1 VAATVQIATRMIT
14 DAAAAPVFNPW
25 RRADRSR
32 FGWAGLVSGVVHLGL
47 ALLVMSA
54 VVHVPRMTPPIRV
67 SLVDPAP
74 PPPAGNGNV
83 APQAPAVVA
92 PHAEP
97 EHVVEKTPLKP
108 RPVRRVQRPAKPVAA
123 NPQPPAPV
131 AVAAPDPG
139 EINGV
144 PGGVLG
150 GRAGGTVGGTGHTLI
165 TADEAARQP
174 IPIKKVM
181 PEYPPIA
188 RMRGIEGQVVLEV
201 ILSPDGR
208 VEPDITVLQSVPLLD
223 AAAIAAMRQWR
234 FHPARDQTGE
244 PLRVTLRVPVRF
256 VLR

>member
-1 VAATVQIATRMIT
+1 MIIHT
-14 DAAAAPVFNPW
+14 AAAPVFNPW
-25 RRADRSR
+25 RRAGRSR
-32 FGWAGLVSGVVHLGL
+32 FGWAGLLSAATHLGL
-47 ALLVMSA
+47 GLLVMSA
-54 VVHVPRMTPPIRV
+54 VVRVPRMTPAIRV

-83 APQAPAVVA
+83 ALHAPAIIA
-92 PHAEP
+92 PPSKPAHA
-97 EHVVEKTPLKP
+97 VETTPLKP
-108 RPVRRVQRPAKPVAA
+108 RPVRRVYRPAKPVAA

-144 PGGVLG
+144 AGGVLG
-150 GRAGGTVGGTGHTLI
+150 GIAGGIVGGTGHTLI

-181 PEYPPIA
+181 PEYPPMA

-201 ILSPDGR
+201 ILSPDGE

-234 FHPARDQTGE
+234 FNPARDHAGE